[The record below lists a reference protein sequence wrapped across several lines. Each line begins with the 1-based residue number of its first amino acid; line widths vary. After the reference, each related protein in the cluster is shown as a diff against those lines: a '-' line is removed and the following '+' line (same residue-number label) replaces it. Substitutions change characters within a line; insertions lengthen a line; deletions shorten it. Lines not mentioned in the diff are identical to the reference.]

1 MTPESSLVMLETL
14 PSEAASMTDQ
24 QHVLEVY
31 EPYEYEGPN
40 PLTVKGVA
48 VLPGPTRHDYYL
60 LRLDKPFVYEQEK
73 VELLLVSP
81 RYNGDKIDQTVSS
94 ACTVNIA
101 RVPPDIDL
109 QHKGSVNF
117 EDVHR
122 WGVGKISPCPHR

>member
-1 MTPESSLVMLETL
+1 MTG
-14 PSEAASMTDQ
+14 Q

-31 EPYEYEGPN
+31 EPYDYEGPN
-40 PLTVKGVA
+40 PLTLAGVA

-60 LRLDKPFVYEQEK
+60 LRLDKPFLFEQEE

-101 RVPPDIDL
+101 RVPPDADL
-109 QHKGSVNF
+109 EIKGSVNF

-122 WGVGKISPCPHR
+122 WGVGKISPCPGS

>member
-1 MTPESSLVMLETL
+1 MTG
-14 PSEAASMTDQ
+14 Q
-24 QHVLEVY
+24 HHVLEIY
-31 EPYEYEGPN
+31 EPYEYEGLN
-40 PLTVKGVA
+40 PLTLVGIA

-60 LRLDKPFVYEQEK
+60 LRLDKPFVFEQEE

-101 RVPPDIDL
+101 RVPPDADL
-109 QHKGSVNF
+109 EIKGSVNF

-122 WGVGKISPCPHR
+122 WGVGKISPCPGS

>member
-1 MTPESSLVMLETL
+1 MLETL
-14 PSEAASMTDQ
+14 PSETASMTDQ

-40 PLTVKGVA
+40 PLPLKGVA

-60 LRLDKPFVYEQEK
+60 LRLDKPFIYEQEK

-81 RYNGDKIDQTVSS
+81 RYNGDKISQTVSS

-101 RVPPDIDL
+101 RVPPDTDL
-109 QHKGSVNF
+109 QNKGSVNF

-122 WGVGKISPCPHR
+122 WGVGKISPCPHS